1 MRSWYCVCE
10 LLNARTERVLFWR
23 KSSETAMS
31 ILCRAGCTSP
41 RMNAADETSSFAC
54 ATGDGYTLNALIV
67 LLQRWEDG
75 TASEWIVSPEKFW
88 NADSGANIAGM
99 T

>member
-1 MRSWYCVCE
+1 MYCVCE

-31 ILCRAGCTSP
+31 IRCRAGCTSP

-54 ATGDGYTLNALIV
+54 ATGDGYTLNAPIV
-67 LLQRWEDG
+67 LLQRCAYG
-75 TASEWIVSPEKFW
+75 TASECIVCPEKFW
-88 NADSGANIAGM
+88 NAESGANISGI